1 MDLGAIVLRVVVT
14 LAVVLLL
21 GDLPGFQFG
30 RLFPSGPEHFVRPGS
45 VLVFAG
51 IRLQGKLIVL
61 LRDLQTVV
69 VLQGEGVHG
78 THIGV
83 YVQDREC
90 MWGDMS
96 ST

>member
-1 MDLGAIVLRVVVT
+1 MDLGAIALRVVVT

-21 GDLPGFQFG
+21 RDLPGFQLG

-51 IRLQGKLIVL
+51 VRLQGKLIVL

-69 VLQGEGVHG
+69 VLQGKGVHE

-83 YVQDREC
+83 YIRDREG
-90 MWGDMS
+90 MGRDI
-96 ST
+96 

>member
-1 MDLGAIVLRVVVT
+1 MDLGAIALRVVVT

-21 GDLPGFQFG
+21 RDLPGCQLG

-51 IRLQGKLIVL
+51 VRLQGKLIVL
-61 LRDLQTVV
+61 LRDLQTIV
-69 VLQGEGVHG
+69 VLQGKGVHE

-83 YVQDREC
+83 YVQA
-90 MWGDMS
+90 
-96 ST
+96 

>member
-1 MDLGAIVLRVVVT
+1 MDLGAIALRVVVT

-30 RLFPSGPEHFVRPGS
+30 RLFSPGPEHFVRPGS

-51 IRLQGKLIVL
+51 VRLQGKLIVL

-69 VLQGEGVHG
+69 VLQGKGVHE

-90 MWGDMS
+90 LWSDMS
-96 ST
+96 RT